1 MKLIIAAALIAL
13 PLAASAQSYSCSR
26 IGSSLSCS
34 NGVDIYPYSSGG
46 GFSVDNTRQRIHND
60 LEEQRYQT
68 NRARNRAWEALGCA
82 ISGRC

>member
-13 PLAASAQSYSCSR
+13 PLAGSAQSYSCSR
-26 IGSSLSCS
+26 IGSGLSCS
-34 NGVDIYPYSSGG
+34 NGTDIYPDSSG